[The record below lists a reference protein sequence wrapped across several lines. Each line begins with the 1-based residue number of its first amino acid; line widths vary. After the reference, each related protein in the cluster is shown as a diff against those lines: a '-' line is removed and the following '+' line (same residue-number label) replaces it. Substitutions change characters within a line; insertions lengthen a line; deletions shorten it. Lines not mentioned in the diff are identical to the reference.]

1 MLLLPEKELAH
12 LLRRLTT
19 EQCQQLLH
27 ALSDALGTFSAQTV
41 SAAEKLI
48 HQPLRSHI
56 VTRDGDTALF
66 MPVSDTSTTGIKI
79 VAIPAQGGGVQGV
92 INVLSPQGKLMGVLS
107 AAEVTAF
114 RTALATMTLF
124 TRCVSLPKRHILIF
138 GSGRQAEWHARLAL
152 LLVPDE
158 IETITFVNRGRKRL
172 EKIEH
177 EVLPELRQR
186 YPKITMRVL
195 AKEDTPDY
203 DTHLRS
209 LLASSDVLFCC
220 TPSTEPL
227 FPYVYLQTTGR
238 QRFISLI
245 GSYKPHMQEVDTET
259 LLSGGGRVYVDSKE
273 ACLEESGELIRAG
286 VREEQLVEIGEL
298 FAGGKTVTVTPS
310 PGENVVFKCVGMGIM
325 DLVVAKTL
333 LSMAVQGIKFVLSNK
348 NPFPP
353 FGVMFPSFIYCISLP
368 PLLLFSHHST
378 PSPRITLC
386 FSPYFIRP
394 MQPVHDAQ
402 NAITHTHIAMMTIM
416 HLNAGDAEKI
426 VPAVRQRRVPEDEHR
441 EDEDGEHVRAQRHHR
456 QGNGQRVLEHMVH
469 GVRVHGAQGHGRREP
484 VVLAVDEPY
493 GTDDEHGALEP
504 VPAQQR
510 QQRHLRADEEDMVD
524 GNDNDA
530 VEHVPRRGLLLG
542 GLQFAF
548 RRPRRPENVDH
559 LIDECGE
566 KQADDLRG
574 DGHED
579 LDDAG
584 WMAETELGPCLPQDV
599 HINKSPICLI

>member
-333 LSMAVQGIKFVLSNK
+333 LSMAG
-348 NPFPP
+348 
-353 FGVMFPSFIYCISLP
+353 
-368 PLLLFSHHST
+368 
-378 PSPRITLC
+378 
-386 FSPYFIRP
+386 
-394 MQPVHDAQ
+394 
-402 NAITHTHIAMMTIM
+402 
-416 HLNAGDAEKI
+416 
-426 VPAVRQRRVPEDEHR
+426 
-441 EDEDGEHVRAQRHHR
+441 
-456 QGNGQRVLEHMVH
+456 
-469 GVRVHGAQGHGRREP
+469 
-484 VVLAVDEPY
+484 
-493 GTDDEHGALEP
+493 
-504 VPAQQR
+504 
-510 QQRHLRADEEDMVD
+510 
-524 GNDNDA
+524 
-530 VEHVPRRGLLLG
+530 
-542 GLQFAF
+542 
-548 RRPRRPENVDH
+548 
-559 LIDECGE
+559 
-566 KQADDLRG
+566 
-574 DGHED
+574 
-579 LDDAG
+579 
-584 WMAETELGPCLPQDV
+584 ELGIGTRV
-599 HINKSPICLI
+599 EF